1 MLNVSHCV
9 GFSMT
14 ETVCQLK
21 QGYPFFLK
29 IIGFINVFGKTG
41 QELDSVVVL
50 VCMALDFLAY
60 MEKDGGFFSELDR
73 EVYHSCSAG
82 GGSERAEKTS

>member
-9 GFSMT
+9 GFNMT